1 MARRDRRPRRETL
14 SIRDHEYVRR
24 QVERDQRRSDRP
36 RPPQPRPQA
45 EDPESA
51 LDRIGL
57 ALLLLRVFLGVTFVY
72 AGLDKLIDPTFLR
85 SAGPGSIAAQLAGFT
100 RNSPVAVLIEV
111 FAQPFPIVTG
121 LAISIAEIAVGLG
134 TLSGLLFRSSVIGG
148 ALLSILFWLTASWAT
163 MPYFYGPDLPYA
175 AGWITL
181 AIAGPG
187 RRFLVE
193 PWLARL
199 VELEDPYDD
208 AWSIGRRHFIEGGI
222 IGLGA
227 LAIAAIGGTLGSTI
241 LSPLFRSPADAPSGP
256 GAGVGQPSAGPG
268 IGLGSSDPSPIAGA
282 SGTPTGPVVA
292 TVAKLDRQGSSAFL
306 IPSSGDPGVV
316 LKLSNGTF
324 VAYDAVCTHAGCTV
338 EFDSGQQVLFCP
350 CHGATF
356 DPAHH
361 GAVLGGP
368 TNTPLTQLPIRV
380 DAKTGVITLSSQA

>member
-24 QVERDQRRSDRP
+24 QIERDQRRSDRP
-36 RPPQPRPQA
+36 RQPEPPSEA

-51 LDRIGL
+51 LDRIGI

-85 SAGPGSIAAQLAGFT
+85 SAGPGSIAEQLAGFT

-111 FAQPFPIVTG
+111 FAQPFPVVTG
-121 LAISIAEIAVGLG
+121 LAISIAEIAIGLG
-134 TLSGLLFRSSVIGG
+134 TLSGLLFRLSVIGG
-148 ALLSILFWLTASWAT
+148 ALLSVLFWLTASWAT
-163 MPYFYGPDLPYA
+163 TPYFYGPDLPYA

-199 VELEDPYDD
+199 IDLDDPDDD
-208 AWSIGRRHFIEGGI
+208 AWSLGRRHFIEGGI
-222 IGLGA
+222 VGLAA
-227 LAIAAIGGTLGSTI
+227 LTIAAFGGTFGSTV
-241 LSPLFRSPADAPSGP
+241 LSPLFRSPAQGSLGP
-256 GAGVGQPSAGPG
+256 GTGGDQPSAGPTTG
-268 IGLGSSDPSPIAGA
+268 PA
-282 SGTPTGPVVA
+282 SGAPPPVEATTSAPSGPIVG
-292 TVAKLDRQGSSAFL
+292 TVAKLDRQGSIAFL
-306 IPSSGDPGVV
+306 VPSSGDPGVV

-338 EFDSGQQVLFCP
+338 EFDPAQQVLACP
-350 CHGATF
+350 CHGAVF

-368 TNTPLTQLPIRV
+368 TDTPLTQLPIRV
-380 DAKTGVITLSSQA
+380 DAKTGVITLST

>member
-36 RPPQPRPQA
+36 REPQLPREA
-45 EDPESA
+45 EDPDTA
-51 LDRIGL
+51 LDRIGI

-111 FAQPFPIVTG
+111 FAQPFPIVAG
-121 LAISIAEIAVGLG
+121 VAISIAEIAVGLG
-134 TLSGLLFRSSVIGG
+134 TLSGLLFRTSVVGG
-148 ALLSILFWLTASWAT
+148 ALLSVLFWLTASWAT
-163 MPYFYGPDLPYA
+163 TPYFYGPDLPYA
-175 AGWITL
+175 AGWVTL
-181 AIAGPG
+181 AISGPG

-199 VELEDPYDD
+199 VDLDEPYDE
-208 AWSIGRRHFIEGGI
+208 AWSLGRRHFIEGGVL
-222 IGLGA
+222 GLGA
-227 LAIAAIGGTLGSTI
+227 LAIAALGGTFGSRI
-241 LSPLFRSPADAPSGP
+241 LSPLFRSPAETSSGS
-256 GAGVGQPSAGPG
+256 VGGTDQA
-268 IGLGSSDPSPIAGA
+268 SSDPGISQESPAPSPIDGA
-282 SGTPTGPVVA
+282 TSTPTGPVVG
-292 TVAKLDRQGSSAFL
+292 TVAKLDRQGSINFL
-306 IPSSGDPGVV
+306 VPSSGDPGVV

-338 EFDSGQQVLFCP
+338 EFDPGQQVLACP
-350 CHGATF
+350 CHGAVF

-368 TNTPLTQLPIRV
+368 TDTPLTQLPIKV
-380 DAKTGVITLSSQA
+380 DNRTGVITLSG

>member
-1 MARRDRRPRRETL
+1 
-14 SIRDHEYVRR
+14 
-24 QVERDQRRSDRP
+24 
-36 RPPQPRPQA
+36 
-45 EDPESA
+45 
-51 LDRIGL
+51 
-57 ALLLLRVFLGVTFVY
+57 VFLGVTFIY

-85 SAGPGSIAAQLAGFT
+85 SAGPGSIGAQLAAFT

-111 FAQPFPIVTG
+111 FAQPFPIFTG
-121 LAISIAEIAVGLG
+121 LVISIAEIAVGLG
-134 TLSGLLFRSSVIGG
+134 TLSGLLFRASVIGG

-163 MPYFYGPDLPYA
+163 TPYFYGPDLPYA

-181 AIAGPG
+181 AITGAG
-187 RRFLVE
+187 RRLLVE

-199 VELEDPYDD
+199 LELEGPYDE

-227 LAIAAIGGTLGSTI
+227 LALAAVGGTFGSTI
-241 LSPLFRSPADAPSGP
+241 FSPPVRIPAGSSPGP
-256 GAGVGQPSAGPG
+256 GAGGDQASAGPG
-268 IGLGSSDPSPIAGA
+268 IGQDSSAPSPIVGA
-282 SGTPTGPVVA
+282 TSTPTGDVVA
-292 TVAKLDRQGSSAFL
+292 TVAKLDRQSSIAFR

-338 EFDSGQQVLFCP
+338 EFDPGQQILACP
-350 CHGATF
+350 CHGAAF

-380 DAKTGVITLSSQA
+380 DPKTGVITLSS

>member
-1 MARRDRRPRRETL
+1 MSRRDRRPRRETL

-36 RPPQPRPQA
+36 RQPPLPREA
-45 EDPESA
+45 EDPDIA
-51 LDRIGL
+51 LDRIGI

-100 RNSPVAVLIEV
+100 RNSPVAVLIEI
-111 FAQPFPIVTG
+111 FAQPFPILTG

-134 TLSGLLFRSSVIGG
+134 TLSGLLFRTSVVGG
-148 ALLSILFWLTASWAT
+148 AILSILFWLTASWAT
-163 MPYFYGPDLPYA
+163 TPYFYGPDLPYA

-181 AIAGPG
+181 AISGPG

-199 VELEDPYDD
+199 VDLEDPDDD
-208 AWSIGRRHFIEGGI
+208 AWSLGRRHFIEGGI
-222 IGLGA
+222 VGLGA
-227 LAIAAIGGTLGSTI
+227 LALAAVGGTLGSRI
-241 LSPLFRSPADAPSGP
+241 LAPLFRGPAATSSGP
-256 GAGVGQPSAGPG
+256 GAGTDQPSTGPG
-268 IGLGSSDPSPIAGA
+268 IGQASDPPSPLDGA
-282 SGTPTGPVVA
+282 TSTPTGPVVA
-292 TVAKLDRQGSSAFL
+292 TVAKLERQSSIAFQV
-306 IPSSGDPGVV
+306 PSTGDPGVV
-316 LKLSNGTF
+316 LKLANGAF

-338 EFDSGQQVLFCP
+338 EFDPGQQVLACP
-350 CHGATF
+350 CHGAVF

-368 TNTPLTQLPIRV
+368 TDTPLAQLPIRV
-380 DAKTGVITLSSQA
+380 DAKTGSITLVG

>member
-24 QVERDQRRSDRP
+24 QIERDQRRSDRP
-36 RPPQPRPQA
+36 RPPQPRAEA

-51 LDRIGL
+51 LDRIAL
-57 ALLLLRVFLGVTFVY
+57 ALLLLRVFLGVTFIY

-85 SAGPGSIAAQLAGFT
+85 SAGPGSIAAQLAAFT

-134 TLSGLLFRSSVIGG
+134 TLTGLLFRTSVIGG

-163 MPYFYGPDLPYA
+163 TPYFYGPDLPYA

-181 AIAGPG
+181 AITGHG

-199 VELEDPYDD
+199 VELEGPYDE

-227 LAIAAIGGTLGSTI
+227 LALAAVGGTFGSTI
-241 LSPLFRSPADAPSGP
+241 FSPPVRTPAGASPGP
-256 GAGVGQPSAGPG
+256 GAGGDHASVGPA
-268 IGLGSSDPSPIAGA
+268 IGRGSSASSPAVGA
-282 SGTPTGPVVA
+282 TGTPTGDIVA
-292 TVAKLDRQGSSAFL
+292 TVAKLDRQSSIAFL
-306 IPSSGDPGVV
+306 IPSTGDPGVV

-338 EFDSGQQVLFCP
+338 QFDRGQQVLACP

-380 DAKTGVITLSSQA
+380 DAKTGVITLSS

>member
-1 MARRDRRPRRETL
+1 MARRERRPRRETL

-24 QVERDQRRSDRP
+24 QIERDQRRSDRP
-36 RPPQPRPQA
+36 RPPQPGAKA

-100 RNSPVAVLIEV
+100 RNSPVAVLVEI
-111 FAQPFPIVTG
+111 FAQPFPILTG
-121 LAISIAEIAVGLG
+121 LVISIAEIAVGLG
-134 TLSGLLFRSSVIGG
+134 TLTGLLFRTSVIGG
-148 ALLSILFWLTASWAT
+148 AFLSILFWLTASWAT
-163 MPYFYGPDLPYA
+163 TPYFYGPDLPYA
-175 AGWITL
+175 AGWVTL
-181 AIAGPG
+181 AITGHGG
-187 RRFLVE
+187 RFVVE
-193 PWLARL
+193 SWLARL
-199 VELEDPYDD
+199 VDLEDPYDED
-208 AWSIGRRHFIEGGI
+208 WSIGRRQFLEGGI

-227 LAIAAIGGTLGSTI
+227 LALAAIGGTFGSTI
-241 LSPLFRSPADAPSGP
+241 FSAPQRVSADTSPGP
-256 GAGVGQPSAGPG
+256 GEGADQASAGPG
-268 IGLGSSDPSPIAGA
+268 IDQSSSAPSPIVAA
-282 SGTPTGPVVA
+282 TSTPTGDVVG
-292 TVAKLDRQGSSAFL
+292 TVAKLNRQSSLAFL
-306 IPSSGDPGVV
+306 VPSSGDPGVL

-338 EFDSGQQVLFCP
+338 EFDPSQQVLACP

-368 TNTPLTQLPIRV
+368 TDIPLTQLPIRV
-380 DAKTGVITLSSQA
+380 DPKTGVITLSS